1 MQIYILFLTKSMYYF
16 SDNLVIKM
24 VLLLIILVA
33 MVLLFLGSFNVKYLF
48 ASKKLV
54 AEESVDDW

>member
-1 MQIYILFLTKSMYYF
+1 MKNMYYF

-24 VLLLIILVA
+24 VLLLIILGA
-33 MVLLFLGSFNVKYLF
+33 IVLLFLGSFNIKYLF

-54 AEESVDDW
+54 AEDNW

>member
-1 MQIYILFLTKSMYYF
+1 MKNMYYF

-24 VLLLIILVA
+24 VLLLIILGA
-33 MVLLFLGSFNVKYLF
+33 IVLLFLGSFNIKYLF

-54 AEESVDDW
+54 AEESVDNW

>member
-1 MQIYILFLTKSMYYF
+1 MKSMYSF

-33 MVLLFLGSFNVKYLF
+33 MLLFLGSFNIKYLF

>member
-1 MQIYILFLTKSMYYF
+1 MKSIYYF

-24 VLLLIILVA
+24 VLVA
-33 MVLLFLGSFNVKYLF
+33 MVLLFLGSFNIKYLF